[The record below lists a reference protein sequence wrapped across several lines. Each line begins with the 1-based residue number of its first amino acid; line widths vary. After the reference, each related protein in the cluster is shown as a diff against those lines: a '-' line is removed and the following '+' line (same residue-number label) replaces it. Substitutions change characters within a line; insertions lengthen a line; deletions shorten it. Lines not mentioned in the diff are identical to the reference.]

1 MKRRLPWKTCEAE
14 RDRQQISR
22 SSARRDKPAHAV
34 AHLFVR
40 HAGAARV
47 SRGLVLEL
55 RGRRGF
61 GRGGACDGG
70 RGGATARTAG
80 VARLRMIHCRHTDR
94 RSVI

>member
-1 MKRRLPWKTCEAE
+1 M
-14 RDRQQISR
+14 
-22 SSARRDKPAHAV
+22 RRDKAAHAL
-34 AHLFVR
+34 AHLFVW

-55 RGRRGF
+55 RRRGF

-80 VARLRMIHCRHTDR
+80 VVRLRMIHCAHTHTPDNQ
-94 RSVI
+94 SSDPFI